1 MAAASIAMAGERD
14 IVGEGERVGGD
25 SASVGEGETVGDS
38 DGVGEGETVGPEA
51 AEDDD
56 DDIAAPSSTDAAAAA
71 QSEIPI
77 QPSFVA
83 QHASMPSNI
92 SSHGAFSTTPPQS
105 AVPFG
110 EQSRTQDVPVSRSR

>member
-1 MAAASIAMAGERD
+1 MVMASALIAMAGERD

-38 DGVGEGETVGPEA
+38 ARVGEGETVGSEA
-51 AEDDD
+51 AEDD
-56 DDIAAPSSTDAAAAA
+56 DDIAAPSTDAAV
-71 QSEIPI
+71 QSEIST
-77 QPSFVA
+77 QLSLVV

-92 SSHGAFSTTPPQS
+92 SSHGAFSTMPPQS

-110 EQSRTQDVPVSRSR
+110 EQSRTQDAPVPRSR

>member
-1 MAAASIAMAGERD
+1 MAAVALIAMAGERD

-25 SASVGEGETVGDS
+25 PASVGEGETVGDP
-38 DGVGEGETVGPEA
+38 DRVGEGGAVGPEA
-51 AEDDD
+51 AEDD
-56 DDIAAPSSTDAAAAA
+56 DDIAAPSSTDAGAA

-77 QPSFVA
+77 QLSFVV

-92 SSHGAFSTTPPQS
+92 SSHGAFSTMPPQS

>member
-1 MAAASIAMAGERD
+1 MAAVALIAMAGERD
-14 IVGEGERVGGD
+14 IVGEGERVGD
-25 SASVGEGETVGDS
+25 P
-38 DGVGEGETVGPEA
+38 DGVGEGEAVGPEA

-56 DDIAAPSSTDAAAAA
+56 DDIAAPSSTDAAVAA

-77 QPSFVA
+77 QLSFVV

-105 AVPFG
+105 AVPLG